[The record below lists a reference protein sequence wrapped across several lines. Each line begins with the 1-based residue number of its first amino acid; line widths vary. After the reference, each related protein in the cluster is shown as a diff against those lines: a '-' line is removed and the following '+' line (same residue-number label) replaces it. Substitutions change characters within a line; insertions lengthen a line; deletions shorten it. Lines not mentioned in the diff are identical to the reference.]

1 MIFRPSRARR
11 DDRFLDQKMLIFAVG
26 AVVAIGGMA
35 FELGWLVYVAI
46 GIFAIGLLLRFLPDG
61 GK

>member
-1 MIFRPSRARR
+1 MIFRPSRTRR
-11 DDRFLDQKMLIFAVG
+11 DDRFLNEKMLIFSVG
-26 AVVAIGGMA
+26 AVCAIAGIA

-46 GIFAIGLLLRFLPDG
+46 GILAIGMLLRFLPDG